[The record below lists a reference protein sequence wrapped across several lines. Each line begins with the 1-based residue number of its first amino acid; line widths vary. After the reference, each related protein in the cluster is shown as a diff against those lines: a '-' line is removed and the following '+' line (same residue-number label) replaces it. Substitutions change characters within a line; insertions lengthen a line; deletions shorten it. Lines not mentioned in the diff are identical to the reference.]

1 MGLGGLG
8 SGRGRLGVG
17 LVEFCIFGTWL
28 GRDLHKLTVW
38 GGGGVQREQGQAM
51 STCVTYVFVEGL
63 GFRVQVRVLDPRA
76 LRSPKP

>member
-38 GGGGVQREQGQAM
+38 GGGGFNVNKDKQCPLVSLM
-51 STCVTYVFVEGL
+51 SL
-63 GFRVQVRVLDPRA
+63 LRV
-76 LRSPKP
+76 